1 MNLKDL
7 TFKGGVNVPEYKE
20 LSENAPL
27 ERAMEPEIVMIPLH
41 QHTGAPCEPLVKPG
55 DEVKVGQKIGQSEAF
70 VSAPVHSS
78 VSGKVKSITP
88 MAIPTGL
95 TVNCVVIESN
105 GKNQLHESVKP
116 KGSLKELSSKEIIGI
131 IKEAGITGMG
141 GAGFPTYVKLS
152 PPPDKKIDTIIIN
165 GAECEPYLT
174 ADHKLMLNEAEKI
187 VFGLKAIMKAVNV
200 DNGIIAIEN
209 NKADA
214 IEILKKASEKEN
226 NIKVASLKVKYPQ
239 GDEKRLIS
247 ATLNRKVPSGGLP
260 MDVGAIVCNV
270 STTKAIADAVLEG
283 KPLYERIVTITG
295 NGIKEPKNLIA
306 KIGTPFKDL
315 IAQCGGFN
323 ENSPGKIVMGGPMMG
338 ISQFTID
345 VPVIKGSGGILV
357 LTEEEAKPQPMGPCI
372 KCGKC
377 VEVCP
382 VNLQPLY
389 LSSYSLK
396 DKFDKAEE
404 LHALDCVECGACS
417 YICPAKRPLVESIR
431 VAKREIISKRKR
443 SN

>member
-1 MNLKDL
+1 MNLKNL
-7 TFKGGVNVPEYKE
+7 TFKGGVNVPHYKE
-20 LSENAPL
+20 LSEKAPL
-27 ERAMEPEIVMIPLH
+27 ERAVEPEVVTIPLH
-41 QHTGAPCEPLVKPG
+41 QHTGSPCEPLVKPG
-55 DEVKVGQKIGQSEAF
+55 DEVKVGQKIGQSDAF

-95 TVNCVVIESN
+95 TVNCVVIESD
-105 GKNQLHESVKP
+105 GENQVHESVKP
-116 KGSLKELSSKEIIGI
+116 RGNLEELSSKEIIDI

-152 PPPDKKIDTIIIN
+152 PPSDKKIDTIIIN

-187 VFGLKAIMKAVNV
+187 VFGVKAIMKAVNV
-200 DNGIIAIEN
+200 ENAIIAIEN
-209 NKADA
+209 NKPDA
-214 IEILKKASEKEN
+214 IKLLEKVSENEA

-247 ATLNRKVPSGGLP
+247 ATLGRAVPSGGLP

-283 KPLYERIVTITG
+283 KPLYERIVTVTG

-323 ENSPGKIVMGGPMMG
+323 EGSPGKIVMGGPMMG

-357 LTEEEAKPQPMGPCI
+357 LTEEEAKPVPMGPCI

-404 LHALDCVECGACS
+404 LHALDCVECGGCS